1 MLANITLKYTPS
13 NSVAAAIDGQV
24 IGVGAGQQNR
34 VDCVGI
40 VKRKVNNWFFRQHP
54 KVLHYLKSFKP
65 TVRRQDRV
73 NAIMTVITKD
83 CSQPKHSLDW
93 FNFKKQLVSNYKY
106 EPLTEDMK
114 QSHGVNM
121 RLKTDVIL
129 ASDAF
134 FPFSDS
140 IEVCNDMGVSHILQ
154 PGGSIMDNKVI
165 ETCDNYD
172 IYMAL
177 SGIRVFT
184 H

>member
-1 MLANITLKYTPS
+1 M
-13 NSVAAAIDGQV
+13 
-24 IGVGAGQQNR
+24 
-34 VDCVGI
+34 
-40 VKRKVNNWFFRQHP
+40 
-54 KVLHYLKSFKP
+54 KSFKS
-65 TVRRQDRV
+65 TVRRQDKV

-93 FNFKKQLVSNYKY
+93 FNFKEQLVSNYIY

-114 QSHGVNM
+114 QNYGVNM